1 MPAGG
6 RSEHESKYNHGRPR
20 SVIAVRRR
28 RRMKPKVGSGVV
40 NGIKNPGAL
49 KAPGRMTNETPP
61 KLVVEPGGAV

>member
-1 MPAGG
+1 
-6 RSEHESKYNHGRPR
+6 
-20 SVIAVRRR
+20 
-28 RRMKPKVGSGVV
+28 MKPKVGSGVV